1 MDRISGTQVLD
12 SIPGRQIT
20 CAGLGVRLMT
30 YNSGRRDGSGSVFA
44 RGAVCGTASPSTSPM
59 ENSAT
64 FLHCSR
70 YSLVLKYPNYDA
82 AVRGLVICRFVLL
95 DLATFAHCA
104 WRQHVGQR
112 DMTLLQQGVCD
123 IVSAIFAEFLV

>member
-1 MDRISGTQVLD
+1 MDGISGTQVLD

-30 YNSGRRDGSGSVFA
+30 YNSGRRDGLGSVFA

-95 DLATFAHCA
+95 YLAALAHCA
-104 WRQHVGQR
+104 WSQHVGQR
-112 DMTLLQQGVCD
+112 YMTLLQ
-123 IVSAIFAEFLV
+123 